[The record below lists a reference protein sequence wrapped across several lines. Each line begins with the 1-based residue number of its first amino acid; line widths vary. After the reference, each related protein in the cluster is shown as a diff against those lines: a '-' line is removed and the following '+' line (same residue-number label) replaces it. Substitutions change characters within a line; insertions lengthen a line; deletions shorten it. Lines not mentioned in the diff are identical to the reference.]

1 MAGEAIRVWRD
12 QLAGWAIPERITAAV
27 ADSPW
32 RLNTAVFTRRTER
45 YLSRPVGVSYERA
58 AQALSEP
65 GSVLDVGAGAGAA
78 SLPLAGRTTR
88 LTVVDTNPRMLDEL
102 ARLAA
107 PLGLTPHAVVGR
119 WPDVADAVEPADVAL
134 CHHVAYNVPEL
145 DVFAL
150 ALNGHARRRV
160 VLELPWLHPLSPL
173 NPLWSVLHGL
183 ERPTGPTAR
192 DALDVLR
199 EAGLRPVME
208 EWPRPPRPEY
218 PSMAELVAVTRQR
231 ICLPPERDDE
241 LGAALLQLGVDPDH
255 PMELPASDDRLVT
268 LWWDVLIA

>member
-1 MAGEAIRVWRD
+1 MAGAAIQAWRD
-12 QLAGWAIPERITAAV
+12 QLAGWAIPERFTAAV

-45 YLSRPVGVSYERA
+45 YLSQPVGISYERA
-58 AQALSEP
+58 AQALATP

-78 SLPLAGRTTR
+78 CLPLAGRTTR
-88 LTVVDTNPRMLDEL
+88 LTVVDTSAGMLDEL

-107 PLGLTPHAVVGR
+107 PLGLTPTPVVGR
-119 WPDVADAVEPADVAL
+119 WPDVAEAVEPADVVL
-134 CHHVAYNVPEL
+134 CHHVAYNVPDL
-145 DVFAL
+145 DAFAL
-150 ALNGHARRRV
+150 ALTAHALRRV
-160 VLELPWLHPLSPL
+160 VVELPSLHPLSPL
-173 NPLWSVLHGL
+173 NPLWTELHGL
-183 ERPTGPTAR
+183 ARPAGPTAH

-199 EAGLRPVME
+199 EAGLRPTMQ

-241 LGAALLQLGVDPDH
+241 LGAALLRLGVDPDH
-255 PMELPASDDRLVT
+255 PRELPAPDDRLVT
-268 LWWDVLIA
+268 LWWDI

>member
-1 MAGEAIRVWRD
+1 MAGEAARAWRD
-12 QLAGWAIPERITAAV
+12 QLAAWAIPERFTAAV

-45 YLSRPVGVSYERA
+45 YLSQPVGISYERA
-58 AQALSEP
+58 AQALAEP
-65 GSVLDVGAGAGAA
+65 GSLLDVGAGTGAA
-78 SLPLAGRTTR
+78 CLPLAGRTTR
-88 LTVVDTNPRMLDEL
+88 LTVVDANAKMLEEL

-107 PLGLTPHAVVGR
+107 PLGLTPDAVVGR
-119 WPDVADAVEPADVAL
+119 WPDVAEAVEPADVVV
-134 CHHVAYNVPEL
+134 CHHVAYNVPDL
-145 DVFAL
+145 DAFAL

-160 VLELPWLHPLSPL
+160 VLELPSLHPLSSL

-183 ERPTGPTAR
+183 ARPTGPTAR

-199 EAGLRPVME
+199 EAGLRPIME
-208 EWPRPPRPEY
+208 QWPRPPRPEY

-241 LGAALLQLGVDPDH
+241 LVAALLRLGVDPDH
-255 PMELPASDDRLVT
+255 PTELSAPDDRLVT
-268 LWWDVLIA
+268 LWWDI